1 MSEEKRKRA
10 RALQLQLT
18 LSATMGGGADTE
30 RLGARERI
38 EAARAGTLQA
48 NPETLDR
55 AAALN
60 QRTEDQITLSG
71 MGGAAGGL
79 VAKGVQGLP
88 LVGEFVD
95 EAFNAINPG
104 QGDRLRALQ
113 GATEREFPKS
123 SLAAEIG
130 GGIVGSL
137 PAAVAGTGA
146 ALQAATRTGRV
157 LRGAGIGAAAGTA
170 EGALAGAGRANDGD
184 RVGGALTGAAVGG
197 TLGAAL
203 GGIAPLIGEG
213 VQSLTKRV
221 KRLDVSTIAEE
232 FGISQPAAR
241 TVKQALINDDL
252 DTAVAR
258 LGELGDDAFL
268 ADAGPATG
276 QLLNAASATGGQA
289 LRVTREAV
297 TERSERLG
305 RRLPQKL
312 NDILG
317 APIGTRQAA
326 RQISQTTA
334 PARKAAFDTAFAQPI
349 DFAGPGRKIE
359 SVLERVPPSTMQAAI
374 REANEA
380 MTEGG
385 RRNLQIL
392 ADIADDGSVTFR
404 ELPNV
409 EQLHNIKMALDSAA
423 REAVDQ
429 FGRPTAQGIR
439 ASRLAKDLRQAIGE
453 AVPDYLQALKIG
465 GDKIQQDN
473 ALDLGRKLLFKRTT
487 VEDVRDLV
495 SQGLSAE
502 SRDAARQGIRAAIE
516 DTLSNVR
523 RTISDPDIDAREAM
537 QAVKEMSSRA
547 NRAKL
552 RLILGDTKAKELL
565 DELDR
570 SATALSLRA
579 AVSRNSDT
587 AIRQSI
593 QGQVKAEATPGLL
606 RRTLGRGGNPLEA
619 AQTITEEIA
628 GIDPRSMSSREKAIF
643 DEIADALT
651 RIRGP
656 EAQRALFSVRKALQG
671 QPIKDAEAALIGRV
685 TAGAVTASGGQA
697 GLQSLERL
705 QQNSGR

>member
-18 LSATMGGGADTE
+18 LSATMGGE
-30 RLGARERI
+30 SEPQRLGMRERV
-38 EAARAGTLQA
+38 EAAKAGTLQA
-48 NPETLDR
+48 DPETLDR

-60 QRTEDQITLSG
+60 QRTEDQITLSQ
-71 MGGAAGGL
+71 MGGATGGL
-79 VAKGVQGLP
+79 IAKGVQGLP
-88 LVGEFVD
+88 IIGEFVD

-130 GGIVGSL
+130 GGIVGSI

-146 ALQAATRTGRV
+146 AMQAATRAGRV
-157 LRGAGIGAAAGTA
+157 LRGAALGGAAGVA
-170 EGALAGAGRANDGD
+170 EGGIAGAGRANDGD

-197 TLGAAL
+197 TFGTVL
-203 GGIAPLIGEG
+203 GGVAPLVGEG
-213 VQSLTKRV
+213 VASLAKRI
-221 KRLDVSTIAEE
+221 KRLDVTAIADE
-232 FGISQPAAR
+232 FGVSAPAAR
-241 TVKQALINDDL
+241 TIKQALLNDDL

-276 QLLNAASATGGQA
+276 QLLNAASSTGGRS

-305 RRLPQKL
+305 QRLPQKL
-312 NDILG
+312 DDILG
-317 APIGTRQAA
+317 KPQGVRSVA
-326 RQISQTTA
+326 REISTSTA
-334 PARKAAFDTAFAQPI
+334 PARKAAFDTAFSQPI
-349 DFAGPGRKIE
+349 DYAGPGRKIE
-359 SVLERVPPSTMQAAI
+359 GVLERIPPSTMQTAI

-380 MTEGG
+380 MAEAGE
-385 RRNLQIL
+385 RNLQIL
-392 ADIADDGSVTFR
+392 ADIAPDGSVSFR

-409 EQLHNIKMALDSAA
+409 RQLHEMKIALDNVA
-423 REAVDQ
+423 REASDQ
-429 FGRPTAQGIR
+429 FGRPTAQGLR
-439 ASRLAKDLRQAIGE
+439 AGRLARDLRGAIGD
-453 AVPDYLQALKIG
+453 AVPDYLKALKIG
-465 GDKIQQDN
+465 GDKIQRDN
-473 ALDLGRKLLFKRTT
+473 ALDMGRKLLFKRTT
-487 VEDVRDLV
+487 VEDVRDMV
-495 SQGLSAE
+495 SQGLSQE
-502 SRDAARQGIRAAIE
+502 SREAARQGIRAAIE

-537 QAVKEMSSRA
+537 QAVKELSSRA
-547 NRAKL
+547 NRSKL
-552 RLILGDTKAKELL
+552 RLVLGDTKAKALL

-570 SATALSLRA
+570 SATALTLRA
-579 AVSRNSDT
+579 AVARNSDT

-593 QGQVKAEATPGLL
+593 QGQVTAEATPSLL

-628 GIDPRSMSSREKAIF
+628 GIDPRSMSGREKAIF

-651 RIRGP
+651 RVRGP
-656 EAQRALFSVRKALQG
+656 DAQRALFSVRKALAG
-671 QPIKDAEAALIGRV
+671 QPIKDAEAQLIGRAV
-685 TAGAVTASGGQA
+685 AGAAAGSLGQV

-705 QQNSGR
+705 QAR

>member
-88 LVGEFVD
+88 IVGEFVD

-113 GATEREFPKS
+113 GATEREFPKA

-130 GGIVGSL
+130 GGIVGSI
-137 PAAVAGTGA
+137 PAAIAGTGA
-146 ALQAATRTGRV
+146 AMQAATRTGRA
-157 LRGAGIGAAAGTA
+157 LRGAAIGGAAGAA
-170 EGALAGAGRANDGD
+170 EGGIAGAGRANNGD

-197 TLGAAL
+197 TLGTVL
-203 GGIAPLIGEG
+203 GGVAPLVGEG
-213 VQSLTKRV
+213 VASLAKRI
-221 KRLDVSTIAEE
+221 KRLDVSAIADE
-232 FGISQPAAR
+232 FGVSPPAAR
-241 TVKQALINDDL
+241 TIKQALLNDDL

-276 QLLNAASATGGQA
+276 QLLNAASSTGGRA

-297 TERSERLG
+297 TQRSERLG
-305 RRLPQKL
+305 QRLPQKL
-312 NDILG
+312 DEILG
-317 APIGTRQAA
+317 KPQGVRSVA
-326 RQISQTTA
+326 REISTSTA
-334 PARKAAFDTAFAQPI
+334 PARRAAFDTAFSQPI
-349 DFAGPGRKIE
+349 DYAGTGRKIE
-359 SVLERVPPSTMQAAI
+359 GVLERIPPSTMQTAI

-380 MTEGG
+380 MAEAGQ
-385 RRNLQIL
+385 RNLQIL
-392 ADIADDGSVTFR
+392 ADIADDGSVAFR

-409 EQLHNIKMALDSAA
+409 RQLHEIKIALDNVA
-423 REAVDQ
+423 RETSDQ

-439 ASRLAKDLRQAIGE
+439 ASRLARDLRGALGE
-453 AVPDYLQALKIG
+453 AVPDYLKALKIG
-465 GDKIQQDN
+465 GDKIQRDN
-473 ALDLGRKLLFKRTT
+473 ALDMGRKLLFKRTT
-487 VEDVRDLV
+487 VEDVRDMV
-495 SQGLSAE
+495 SQGLSQE
-502 SRDAARQGIRAAIE
+502 SREAARQGIRAAIE

-537 QAVKEMSSRA
+537 QAVKELSSRA
-547 NRAKL
+547 NRSKL
-552 RLILGDTKAKELL
+552 RLVLGDTKAKALL

-570 SATALSLRA
+570 SATALTLRA
-579 AVSRNSDT
+579 AVARNSDT

-593 QGQVKAEATPGLL
+593 QGQVTAEATPSLL

-628 GIDPRSMSSREKAIF
+628 GIDPRSMSNREKAIF

-685 TAGAVTASGGQA
+685 TSGAVTASGGQA